1 MFDLNVRRNCNDC
14 DYLFVPNLRWA
25 TDTPKYIVPMHEH
38 LKSRL
43 GKVGMLLQGWDLT
56 EEKAFR
62 SLYDE
67 WDVMRHPVLIIGNA
81 RLYQKALMTFPVG
94 KVISYWEILADYGL
108 PPAPHVHSNHY
119 KPSLMFDPWYF
130 RDDPH
135 MQRFAR
141 EVIMMCNYEEAE
153 DADNSYKKCTT
164 EEEYKETFVKMAE
177 GSKRPIITYCN
188 NCRDFLAGRGIPVI
202 HALDLIFSNTDKE
215 TQNHPPFTA
224 EEKEANIK
232 IVKDE
237 IAIN

>member
-25 TDTPKYIVPMHEH
+25 TDTPKYIVPMHDH
-38 LKSRL
+38 LKNRL

-67 WDVMRHPVLIIGNA
+67 WEVMRHPVLIIGNA
-81 RLYQKALMTFPVG
+81 RLYQKALLTFPVG

-130 RDDPH
+130 RDDKH

-153 DADNSYKKCTT
+153 DADNSYKDCTA
-164 EEEYKETFVKMAE
+164 EDEYKAAFVKIAQAD
-177 GSKRPIITYCN
+177 KRPIITYCN
-188 NCRDFLAGRGIPVI
+188 NCRDFLASKGIPVI
-202 HALDLIFSNTDKE
+202 HVLDLIFSNTDEE
-215 TQNHPPFTA
+215 TQKHPPFTA
-224 EEKEANIK
+224 KEKEANIK
-232 IVKDE
+232 TLKDE